1 MEINLACSKPAQHRK
16 AIAFCCDDAYLPY
29 AAHAAGQI
37 AQLHPDRDFDICI
50 VSAEPVTLPASLEGL
65 NLRLCSFDPEL
76 IFSGFS
82 TDRGR
87 SSAMYM
93 RLMLP
98 KIFADD
104 YDRILYL
111 DADIHVDSGD
121 LSRLLTVE
129 LGGKPVGAVRDN
141 PQWRTPSRMPED
153 FKDFDL
159 ENAAYFN
166 SGVLLIDVANW
177 NAQGILDAAL
187 SFGEKNGAR
196 LRRNDQTLLNCVLY
210 RNWAELSPMWNWQY
224 TPASRLHEAMVSAHI
239 VHFIGPSKPW
249 KARPETLPPR
259 FGRALRHFCAVHFPE
274 RRFDIPD
281 GPGPGSKLMTKM
293 LVRHL
298 INRNKMAR
306 YLARFPDDYTVIT

>member
-1 MEINLACSKPAQHRK
+1 MEINLACSKPAQHRS

-50 VSAEPVTLPASLEGL
+50 VSAEPVTLPASLADIDI
-65 NLRLCSFDPEL
+65 RLGHVDPSAH
-76 IFSGFS
+76 FSAFS
-82 TDRGR
+82 TDTRR
-87 SSAMYM
+87 NLTTYL
-93 RLMLP
+93 RLLLP
-98 KIFADD
+98 NAFADE

-111 DADIHVDSGD
+111 DSDIHVEGGD
-121 LSRLLTVE
+121 MSKLLDVE
-129 LGGKPVGAVRDN
+129 MGSHPVAAIRDN
-141 PQWRTPSRMPED
+141 PQWRTPNRMPED
-153 FKDFDL
+153 FRDFGL
-159 ENAAYFN
+159 SNATYFN
-166 SGVLLIDVANW
+166 AGVLLIDVANW

-210 RNWAELSPMWNWQY
+210 RNWAELGPMWNWQY

-259 FGRALRHFCAVHFPE
+259 FGRGLRHFCAAHFPD
-274 RRFDIPD
+274 RSFDIPD
-281 GPGPGSKLMTKM
+281 GPGPGTKLMTKM

>member
-1 MEINLACSKPAQHRK
+1 MEINLACSKPAQHRS

-37 AQLHPDRDFDICI
+37 AQLHPDREFDICI
-50 VSAEPVTLPASLEGL
+50 VSAEPVTLPASLDEL
-65 NLRLCSFDPEL
+65 NLRLCSFDPDL

-98 KIFADD
+98 QIFADD

-111 DADIHVDSGD
+111 DADVHVESGD
-121 LSRLLTVE
+121 L
-129 LGGKPVGAVRDN
+129 
-141 PQWRTPSRMPED
+141 
-153 FKDFDL
+153 
-159 ENAAYFN
+159 
-166 SGVLLIDVANW
+166 
-177 NAQGILDAAL
+177 
-187 SFGEKNGAR
+187 
-196 LRRNDQTLLNCVLY
+196 
-210 RNWAELSPMWNWQY
+210 
-224 TPASRLHEAMVSAHI
+224 SRLHEAMVSAHI

-249 KARPETLPPR
+249 RARPETLPPR
-259 FGRALRHFCAVHFPE
+259 FGRGLRHFCAAHFPE